1 MEGTGSKNIV
11 HELPLNPFT
20 SLSNKNRGIAPASEV
35 CPTTDFERAMAHG
48 GQDPKNANDK
58 KLKRLHYHQGE
69 IFMRF
74 RGQNPNEAEL
84 QDMINGVDADGNGTI
99 DFTELLILMS
109 RKMKDTDSEENLKD
123 TDSEE
128 NLKEAFRVLD
138 KDQKGL
144 ISASELHHTM
154 MKLGEKL
161 TDKEVDEMIREVDV
175 DGDGQINYEEFVK
188 LMTNLGEKL
197 TDNFQTFQ
205 VIGKVNN

>member
-1 MEGTGSKNIV
+1 
-11 HELPLNPFT
+11 
-20 SLSNKNRGIAPASEV
+20 
-35 CPTTDFERAMAHG
+35 
-48 GQDPKNANDK
+48 
-58 KLKRLHYHQGE
+58 
-69 IFMRF
+69 MRF

-205 VIGKVNN
+205 VIGKEAFVIAVAVLVFKGVRLTPTHWVPQFPVWWYWWNVQSPSCYVL